1 MSELETGCYA
11 VIFTSL
17 RAPGNDDE
25 YARVS
30 RQMDDLAATMPGFL
44 GVETVRGE
52 DGVGINVSYW
62 ATPDDI
68 THWKSIS
75 EHEWAQGRGRE
86 AYYEWFRVRVARVER
101 AYAFTKGGA

>member
-1 MSELETGCYA
+1 MNELETGCYA

-30 RQMDDLAATMPGFL
+30 KQMDDLAATMPGYL
-44 GVETVRGE
+44 GVETVRGA

-62 ATPDDI
+62 ATAEDVK
-68 THWKSIS
+68 HWKGIA
-75 EHEWAQGRGRE
+75 EHDRAQSRGRE
-86 AYYEWFRVRVARVER
+86 AYYEWYRVRVAKVER
-101 AYAFTKGGA
+101 AYAFTKGEA